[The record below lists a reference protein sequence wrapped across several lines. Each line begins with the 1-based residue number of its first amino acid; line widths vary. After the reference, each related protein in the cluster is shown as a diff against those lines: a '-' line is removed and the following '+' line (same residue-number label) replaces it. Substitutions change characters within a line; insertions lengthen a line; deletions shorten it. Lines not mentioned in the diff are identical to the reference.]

1 MNKFNAGDSVRVVHD
16 HSTWM
21 SDGYLNLPHDAI
33 LTAVSGEYPD
43 LSDYEIWV
51 SHLNEWPDDF
61 ELVSSITQE
70 DIVRDESDVV
80 LGVYR
85 PNLEDRK
92 VGKIPMHM
100 VVDGFPNALK
110 AVAEVMG
117 WAADVKGYKLHD
129 WRNLPNADVEFP
141 AAEARHANENS
152 IQKVSGLQAL
162 DRTDHESKKLHVAHK
177 VFNALAELELI
188 LCGKI
193 E

>member
-1 MNKFNAGDSVRVVHD
+1 MNKFQISDKVRVINDHDIWLIDGRNQNKHDSVLTVVD
-16 HSTWM
+16 
-21 SDGYLNLPHDAI
+21 DGYANL
-33 LTAVSGEYPD
+33 SKN
-43 LSDYEIWV
+43 EIWIEK
-51 SHLNEWPDDF
+51 LNDWPGDF
-61 ELVSSITQE
+61 ELVERYEPQIDNTE
-70 DIVRDESDVV
+70 

-92 VGKIPMHM
+92 VGKVPMHM

-129 WRNLPNADVEFP
+129 WRNLPNADIELP

-152 IQKVSGLQAL
+152 IQKVSGLKAI
-162 DRTDHESKKLHVAHK
+162 DRTDNESKKLHIAHK